1 MEIFFTCLKVIPAR
15 CLCFVLQI
23 YTSVAEEFLIMHPC
37 YIHPADLPFV
47 VQFALLVHNHWNGIV
62 SLWLVISW
70 GIIPFPRFKTVVA
83 LKVNLKQETVCY
95 ITSKIEHRWW
105 QSDHTSQQITTHSI
119 STQTTEKLDKINFFR
134 SNELRIVVFSP
145 SYNRTFVGTVIIHP
159 ACWREAFKMKQIL
172 PLSLLNLP
180 HIFPLCHLIS
190 SRFVRTAWSCWNCL
204 LAPILWKINSS

>member
-1 MEIFFTCLKVIPAR
+1 MEIYFYMFKGYSCR

-37 YIHPADLPFV
+37 YIHPADSPFV

-105 QSDHTSQQITTHSI
+105 QSDHTSQLITTHSI
-119 STQTTEKLDKINFFR
+119 SAQTTGKLDKINFFR

-159 ACWREAFKMKQIL
+159 ACWREAFQNETD
-172 PLSLLNLP
+172 PPS
-180 HIFPLCHLIS
+180 IFSELASHFS
-190 SRFVRTAWSCWNCL
+190 SVPFDFF
-204 LAPILWKINSS
+204 

>member
-1 MEIFFTCLKVIPAR
+1 
-15 CLCFVLQI
+15 
-23 YTSVAEEFLIMHPC
+23 MHPC
-37 YIHPADLPFV
+37 YIHLADLPFV

-70 GIIPFPRFKTVVA
+70 GIIPFPRFTTVVA

-159 ACWREAFKMKQIL
+159 ACWREAFQNETD
-172 PLSLLNLP
+172 PP
-180 HIFPLCHLIS
+180 FIFGELASDFS
-190 SRFVRTAWSCWNCL
+190 SVPFDFF
-204 LAPILWKINSS
+204 